1 VTVYPDCVLLD
12 DASAAEVVSAHR
24 ALDRVAVKR
33 AERFLWV
40 PGASDSEV
48 DPAPLVEFA
57 RRHRLPLPFDPYHAG
72 RLSTVAGEVGA
83 VGSDDVVVSMNPE
96 AGALGGLGAVVMKTD
111 AASLSGLMIGRP
123 VDVAVPP
130 TRVVHVTGR
139 LPRWASAFDLA
150 LAVLDAVGSEVA
162 MLELRGDTLVNLPV
176 PERLE
181 LCGALACAG
190 WPALVPPDEATAL
203 WLQARRPGA
212 PGAKLPAEGDAPL
225 PLTTAEEPDLE
236 LNAAKAVPRVLL
248 GGWSGRRVRP
258 EDDSRPVGVVVLGGP
273 LESLRAAA
281 LTLRERN
288 VRPGLQLCVLPGS
301 QRTLLH
307 AIEEGLAADLVRAGA
322 LLLPPGSRPPVPRSG
337 QQRLSTLPES
347 RDATLCSPGVAA
359 ASAAMG
365 VLTHPESLNRMRR
378 EGRRRA

>member
-1 VTVYPDCVLLD
+1 
-12 DASAAEVVSAHR
+12 
-24 ALDRVAVKR
+24 VKR
-33 AERFLWV
+33 AERFLWL

-72 RLSTVAGEVGA
+72 RLSAVAGEVGA
-83 VGSDDVVVSMNPE
+83 VGSDDVVVSMSPE

-150 LAVLDAVGSEVA
+150 LAVLDAVGSEPA

-190 WPALVPPDEATAL
+190 WPALVPPDEATVL
-203 WLQARRPGA
+203 WLQARRPGT
-212 PGAKLPAEGDAPL
+212 PGGSKPAARPAAKGAAKGAVKGPAKGAARRPDKAAAPL
-225 PLTTAEEPDLE
+225 PLSAAEDPDLE
-236 LNAAKAVPRVLL
+236 LDAAAAVPRVVL

-273 LESLRAAA
+273 LESLRVAA